1 MSSWVRQ
8 SLSDLAKCISPY
20 ICYGCGVSLT
30 QDAQFACPQC
40 MDVLPYTDFHLL
52 RDNPFIDKFFGRI
65 PIHSA
70 GALLYFSKDG
80 IARSLIHDLKYR
92 GQSEIGLYLGLH
104 YGHILSGSP
113 RFADID
119 MIIPVPLHPK
129 RLASRG
135 YNQSEMF
142 AEGLSQ
148 AMNIPMRTDIVFRER
163 ETKTQTKKTRVERFK
178 NVDGAFK
185 VLKPGELKGRHILL
199 VDDVL
204 TTGATLEGCAQ
215 EFTKLPHVRLSLATI
230 GFAYQ

>member
-1 MSSWVRQ
+1 MSSWVRH
-8 SLSDLAKCISPY
+8 SLSYLAKCISPH

-30 QDAQFACPQC
+30 QDNQFACPAC
-40 MDVLPYTDFHLL
+40 MDQLPYTEFHLL
-52 RDNPFIDKFFGRI
+52 KDNPFIDKFFGRI

-80 IARSLIHDLKYR
+80 IARSLIHDLKYK

-104 YGHILSGSP
+104 YGYLLAESP
-113 RFADID
+113 LFDKID
-119 MIIPVPLHPK
+119 MVIPVPLHRK
-129 RLASRG
+129 RLADRG

-142 AEGLSQ
+142 AKGLSQ
-148 AMNIPMRTDIVFRER
+148 SMNIPMRTDIVSRER

-185 VLKPGELKGRHILL
+185 VLLPNVLTSHHILL

-215 EFTKLPHVRLSLATI
+215 EFTKLPKVKLSMATI